1 MVYRVTS
8 AGANDIRLGKQ
19 GGARDILR
27 NIALLLATPKG
38 SVPLCRDYGIDWS
51 ILDLPVSHASA
62 RIVPEAREAIEEWV
76 SGAEF
81 LSARCEPDPN
91 EPGRLLAVVN
101 VEIAEGGLDNGR

>member
-8 AGANDIRLGKQ
+8 AETEPIRLGNR
-19 GGARDILR
+19 GGAVDILR

-51 ILDLPVSHASA
+51 ILDLPVSHAGA
-62 RIVPEAREAIEEWV
+62 RIVSEVREAIEEWV
-76 SGAEF
+76 AGAEF

-91 EPGRLLAVVN
+91 EPGRLIAVVN
-101 VEIAEGGLDNGR
+101 VEITEEGEIDV

>member
-8 AGANDIRLGKQ
+8 AGADDIRLGKQ
-19 GGARDILR
+19 GGVRDILR

-38 SVPLCRDYGIDWS
+38 SVPLCRDYGIDWA
-51 ILDLPVSHASA
+51 ILDLPVSLANA
-62 RIVPEAREAIEEWV
+62 RIVSEVREAIDEWT

-91 EPGRLLAVVN
+91 DPGRLIAVVN
-101 VEIAEGGLDNGR
+101 VEITEGGAENEQ

>member
-8 AGANDIRLGKQ
+8 ASADEIRLGRQ
-19 GGARDILR
+19 GGAGDILR

-38 SVPLCRDYGIDWS
+38 SVPLCRDYGIDWT

-62 RIVPEAREAIEEWV
+62 RIVSEVREAIEEWV

-101 VEIAEGGLDNGR
+101 VEITEGGSGNGQ